1 MGSFEVETLR
11 GEPIVIARF
20 GADYNM
26 KADFS
31 KSRAVIGEA
40 FAKQSTPFYY
50 ILNISA
56 SEFDF
61 SQMTARL
68 AALTDAKTGP
78 YRHPLLKEVIFVTED
93 ELGIMAA
100 DAIQQDQYG
109 EVQSKL
115 YKSEEEAIEYV
126 RSLVDQTIQQPANHE

>member
-1 MGSFEVETLR
+1 MGSFEVETLH

-26 KADFS
+26 LADFS

-40 FAKQSTPFYY
+40 FAAQSTPFYY

-56 SEFDF
+56 SKFDF

-78 YRHPLLKEVIFVTED
+78 YRHPLLKEVIFVTESD
-93 ELGIMAA
+93 LGAIAA
-100 DAIQQDQYG
+100 DAMQQEQYG
-109 EVQSKL
+109 ALKSNL
-115 YKSEEEAIEYV
+115 YKSEEEAVEYV
-126 RSLVDQTIQQPANHE
+126 RSLIREACKP

>member
-26 KADFS
+26 RADFS
-31 KSRAVIGEA
+31 KSREVIGKA
-40 FAKQSTPFYY
+40 FEEQSRPFYY

-56 SEFDF
+56 SKFDF
-61 SQMTARL
+61 SQMVARL

-78 YRHPLLKEVIFVTED
+78 YRHPLLEEVIFVTESD
-93 ELGIMAA
+93 LGEIAA
-100 DAIQQDQYG
+100 DAMQQEQYG
-109 EVQSKL
+109 ALKSNL

-126 RSLVDQTIQQPANHE
+126 RSLVARTIQP

>member
-1 MGSFEVETLR
+1 MGSFEVETLH

-20 GADYNM
+20 GEDYNM
-26 KADFS
+26 LADFS

-56 SEFDF
+56 SKFDF
-61 SQMTARL
+61 SQMIARL

-78 YRHPLLKEVIFVTED
+78 YRHPLLKEVIFVSESD
-93 ELGIMAA
+93 LAEMAA
-100 DAIQQDQYG
+100 EAIQQDQYG
-109 EVQSKL
+109 EIKSKL

-126 RSLVDQTIQQPANHE
+126 RSLVAHSIQQPE